1 MGSADD
7 GKDQIKGKKMN
18 PRTTVVIPNYNGKKY
33 LKECM
38 DSLKKSTIPIKIIL
52 VDNGSE
58 DGSIAFMK
66 ESYPQVRLLAFP
78 ENRGFSAAVNAG
90 IRAADTE
97 YVLLLNNDTSSEPEL
112 AAELEKVLDQEEKAL
127 CAGAKMVSMCQPQYL
142 DGAGDYYCALG
153 WAFARGKD
161 QDRNR
166 FGEPDRTFSACAGAA
181 LYRKSL
187 LEEIGLFDEEHFA
200 YLEDVDVGYRGN
212 IYGYPSR
219 YAPSAVV
226 FHAGSGVS
234 GSRHNKFKV
243 ELSARNSIYLIYKN
257 MPFLQML
264 LNLPFLLVGYGAK
277 LLFFLR
283 KGLGTSYLKGLL
295 DGFTLSFSA
304 KGRQH
309 KVRFRVTRLG
319 NYLWIQGQLWL
330 NMIRRL
336 KG

>member
-1 MGSADD
+1 
-7 GKDQIKGKKMN
+7 
-18 PRTTVVIPNYNGKKY
+18 
-33 LKECM
+33 
-38 DSLKKSTIPIKIIL
+38 
-52 VDNGSE
+52 
-58 DGSIAFMK
+58 
-66 ESYPQVRLLAFP
+66 
-78 ENRGFSAAVNAG
+78 
-90 IRAADTE
+90 
-97 YVLLLNNDTSSEPEL
+97 
-112 AAELEKVLDQEEKAL
+112 
-127 CAGAKMVSMCQPQYL
+127 MVSMCQPQYL

-243 ELSARNSIYLIYKN
+243 EL
-257 MPFLQML
+257 
-264 LNLPFLLVGYGAK
+264 LPETVF
-277 LLFFLR
+277 
-283 KGLGTSYLKGLL
+283 
-295 DGFTLSFSA
+295 
-304 KGRQH
+304 
-309 KVRFRVTRLG
+309 
-319 NYLWIQGQLWL
+319 I
-330 NMIRRL
+330 
-336 KG
+336 